1 MKNKY
6 FTVFLIL
13 SVIGTG
19 LLSQANPALH
29 EYELKTHE
37 LVNDFR
43 ESAGLK
49 RLDFDETVA
58 DQCREH
64 SRFMAALSGSL
75 SHDGFRDRVKRIQ
88 ETIPL
93 RSAAENVASNLNT
106 PDPCSTAVTGWI
118 NSPPHKENMVNDW
131 DITGI
136 GVSISPEGKFYFTQI
151 FVLLQDTALNE
162 TYTIEEIETGL
173 KSLTDD
179 YRAASG
185 AVQIAWSDTLSSIA
199 RQISQE
205 LSKESS
211 DSRRVLSSLTDSVE
225 KYYNIEKVGEI
236 ISTSSGLE
244 IPHEEIFGH
253 WMEDSG
259 YRSLLGGD
267 FDIAGVGIVLSP
279 ENKHFA
285 VMVLVKLTERR

>member
-1 MKNKY
+1 MKNKH

-19 LLSQANPALH
+19 LLSQANTVLH
-29 EYELKTHE
+29 EYEIKTHE
-37 LVNDFR
+37 LVNIFR

-106 PDPCSTAVTGWI
+106 PDPCSTAVAGWI
-118 NSPPHKENMVNDW
+118 NSPPHKENMMNDW

-151 FVLLQDTALNE
+151 FVLLQDTALIE
-162 TYTIEEIETGL
+162 TYTIEEIESGL

-179 YRAASG
+179 YRAESG
-185 AVQIAWSDTLSSIA
+185 ALRITWSDTLSSIA
-199 RQISQE
+199 RQSSQE
-205 LSKESS
+205 LGEEFS
-211 DSRRVLSSLTDSVE
+211 DSRKVLSSLTDSVE
-225 KYYNIEKVGEI
+225 KYYDIEKVGEI

-259 YRSLLGGD
+259 YRSLLCGD
-267 FDIAGVGIVLSP
+267 FDIAGIGIVLSP

-285 VMVLVKLTERR
+285 VMLLVKLTERK